1 MINNKTNPKR
11 QKCEVFARVVGYM
24 RPISQFNAGKQS
36 EVSDRVMFDN
46 SVIKK
51 F

>member
-36 EVSDRVMFDN
+36 EYTDRKTFN
-46 SVIKK
+46 LTEKAE
-51 F
+51 